1 LEYGSKVLN
10 NIDKNDCRINSVV
23 AVSTFGKKPAKA
35 VRIDRSAGSFE
46 LVWQKRPQADE
57 GLTSFLASAFIAEPV
72 AEDSL
77 NVLGVNT
84 ADVAFYRI
92 EVPPVKGEKFESIVM
107 MQAETL
113 LPLGLEE
120 MAVGWRAGRI
130 EGDRCP
136 VTIAAA
142 RTERL
147 KSLVAD
153 FGSSNPSDILIN
165 CQGTARAFTQFFNVA
180 ENKYVI
186 MNIHHSVTELVWVKG
201 GEFECAATIDMGTN
215 DLDPEGS
222 DPAGEAL
229 FIHDLRDAL
238 EFSGDGDHRIKTYI
252 VSEHQDVY
260 EELISR
266 MTQSG
271 FNVSPAV
278 PQSDKCG
285 ANATAAVVCEYIE
298 TIGIAMLGM
307 DRDGERFDL
316 FKGLYASPQ
325 SRQGQQSL
333 ARLLLLCV
341 LSVVM
346 AIVLLAVFK
355 ASDKA
360 ELAALRA
367 TDFSDVIKQQDTLRL
382 VARQRADMVDLLTK
396 ISECFPKGVIPE
408 NFTFQRNAMVTV
420 SGKVANY
427 EQLHK
432 LQKDLEAKRGI
443 SGVEIKSQTM
453 DEKKK
458 QISFRM
464 AFHYMSFTKKR

>member
-1 LEYGSKVLN
+1 MN
-10 NIDKNDCRINSVV
+10 NTDKNDCRINSVV
-23 AVSTFGKKPAKA
+23 AVSTCRKQPAKA
-35 VRIDRSAGSFE
+35 VRIDRSSGSFK
-46 LVWQKRPQADE
+46 LAWQKRSQSDE
-57 GLTSFLASAFIAEPV
+57 QFGSFLESSFLPDPV
-72 AEDSL
+72 AEDAT
-77 NVLGVNT
+77 NALGINT

-92 EVPPVKGEKFESIVM
+92 EVPPVKGEQFESIVM

-120 MAVGWRAGRI
+120 MSVGWRAGKA

-147 KSLVAD
+147 KSLVAG
-153 FGSSNPSDILIN
+153 FGSCHPSDMLIN
-165 CQGTARAFTQFFNVA
+165 CQGTARAFTHFFNVA

-186 MNIHHSVTELVWVKG
+186 MNIRQTMTELVWVNG
-201 GEFECAATIDMGTN
+201 GDFECAATIDMGTN

-238 EFSGDGDHRIKTYI
+238 ECAGDGDHTIKTYI
-252 VSEHQDVY
+252 VSEHQDVHA
-260 EELISR
+260 ELISR
-266 MTQSG
+266 MAQSG

-278 PQSDKCG
+278 PQSDKCD
-285 ANATAAVVCEYIE
+285 ANTTAADVCEYLE
-298 TIGIAMLGM
+298 TIGIAMLAM
-307 DRDGERFDL
+307 DRDGGRFDL
-316 FKGLYASPQ
+316 FKGLYAGPRSGQ
-325 SRQGQQSL
+325 DQQSL
-333 ARLLLLCV
+333 TRLLLSCALA
-341 LSVVM
+341 VVM
-346 AIVLLAVFK
+346 AIVLLAVLK

-367 TDFSDVIKQQDTLRL
+367 TDFSEVIKQQDTLKL
-382 VARQRADMVDLLTK
+382 VARQRADMLDLLTK
-396 ISECFPKGVIPE
+396 ISECFPAEVIPE
-408 NFTFQRNAMVTV
+408 NVTFQRNAMTTV

-432 LQKDLEAKRGI
+432 LQKDLEGKKGI
-443 SGVEIKSQTM
+443 SNVEIKSQTM

-464 AFHYMSFTKKR
+464 AFHYMSFTKKK